1 MINDYYTLS
10 AVTALSETEFLF
22 EVRLNA
28 SCAIYEGH
36 FPGQPVAPGAC
47 QVQIIKEC
55 AERALQRPVRLKQ
68 IKQCKFLK
76 TIIPAETPSL
86 DVHLLFSEPDILTA
100 EVRSNETIYVKLK
113 SKI

>member
-10 AVTALSETEFLF
+10 AVTTLSDTEFLF

-28 SCAIYEGH
+28 SCAVYKGH

-68 IKQCKFLK
+68 IKQCKFLR

-86 DVHLLFSEPDILTA
+86 NVHLLFSEPDILTA
-100 EVRSNETIYVKLK
+100 EVRSGETIYVKLK
-113 SKI
+113 SNF

>member
-1 MINDYYTLS
+1 MIRDYYTLVS
-10 AVTALSETEFLF
+10 EQALSDTEFLYT
-22 EVRLNA
+22 VRLNP

-76 TIIPAETPSL
+76 TIIPAETASL
-86 DVHLLFSEPDILTA
+86 DVRLLFSEPDILTA
-100 EVRSNETIYVKLK
+100 EVRSGETIYVKLK
-113 SKI
+113 SNF